1 MSTTTPIKVPNLGAE
16 ATGGRVVAWL
26 KAVGDDVAAG
36 DIVAELETDKATVEL
51 EAPVAGRIIE
61 ILQPAGV
68 EVPVGESLALI
79 EHE

>member
-61 ILQPAGV
+61 ILQPVGV

>member
-1 MSTTTPIKVPNLGAE
+1 MSTTPIKVPNLGAE

-79 EHE
+79 EHA